1 MITLLLA
8 LATSV
13 EGVTAGRG
21 DAVAFV
27 RTPTDTFAWQTQ
39 PPELVFN
46 DIQAAIDH
54 VFGLGGGQVR
64 IAKGVYTP
72 SDKGGHFALRNGVLV
87 SGGFAGDESGD
98 IPMWRSSTVP
108 EQQTVLRPNGGHIFK
123 HVEEDTLGE
132 TAVLENVTLTGAR
145 GFSAV
150 SNSGAH
156 PTFVNVIFSDNEAEN
171 GAAMHNFFSNP
182 TIIEAMFHNNRA
194 SLGGGAINNVSSSPT
209 VRDSEFASNSSQG
222 AGGAILN
229 SSSRPTFNGATFVE
243 NEAGHDG
250 GALAAIN
257 DSHVLFYN
265 SRFSRN
271 KSKRYGGA
279 LSAEGGVMSMFNANF
294 SGNIGLFGGAKY
306 LSHAYSNSVNA
317 SFFGNSAKHGGAAY
331 ADNSEVGYIN
341 TYFFR
346 NSSEVNGGAIYGN
359 LAQFR
364 TFNTHLLENRAQGR
378 GGGLYN
384 SGGSLLAVNTLF
396 VLNNGDDDGGALYS
410 TSATNADSRLEVINS
425 TIVNNTSRGNG
436 GGVATADYFVAV
448 RNSIISGN
456 TGENV
461 SARGL
466 SPTQTASAVL
476 RNTIVGSRFYDR
488 ESVSDEVAFDADKH
502 LNREFR
508 PIGEDNP
515 AIGTGD
521 NSVFT
526 EVFSNLNIQFGAGRM
541 LRAYDLHGGDRIA
554 NGETIDLG
562 ALQSSASVAEISA
575 PMPVI
580 SARTALGQTAAA
592 TRVASSVYLTA
603 YVDVT
608 DMDNFPFVRRNGF
621 MPFEIYIEDKY
632 GQELYSGTKIEY
644 NSGEYNFWSSL
655 PGAAESARAQVM
667 LEIERSG
674 PRVTTVSFGEG
685 VEFSSVPIDISRV
698 EITFASDVRSSGQ
711 STRVRLFTIE
721 SEGDGRERELEL
733 ANLSDSLII
742 LSNRL
747 IVDLSAAK
755 LRYGAK
761 YRLQIE
767 GLVDGLNNRMDT
779 FSADFVTQVS
789 PEVREPVI
797 TGLLAAEATFSSDG
811 GFADIIVAGGNLS
824 GFSDIFVTF
833 NDNSGRASV
842 STCGTF
848 ATAGGIFIPPNA
860 GDNPIS
866 YTFGVTGDDVDKS
879 QQLTITV
886 DGRLT
891 RTADSFIA
899 APVFSTDVPKM
910 EYSVTHGIEMIANG
924 LPVRTDDFNTI
935 DTLYIMP
942 INSVGGEATVVIAYS
957 ELERMKELNPHFR
970 LGIASPLGMIKIPA
984 DTSRV
989 VRGMQETIS
998 NSGMSN
1004 NEIYLRYRLE
1014 NVPHSESITDFN
1026 SKNLSGFHSKN
1037 LSGFR
1042 LDGSLVRLSLEV
1054 VGGNGKVLKD
1064 VTDFVSN
1071 MQLLLPVSVGGVLS
1085 TYSSVYMVTHGTQPT
1100 FVPNTLT
1107 EQGGIRYVAV
1117 NAPGTGSFF
1126 VGESLVDFADIAG
1139 YSTYREMRQAAA
1151 LGIIRGMG
1159 DGNFEPARLVTRGE
1173 FFQMAASALNL
1184 GSSAQEAPFADVSR
1198 DGWYSSS
1205 ISSMYEAGLL
1215 TAFAGN
1221 TLEPHKPITREE
1233 AASVIGAVL
1242 MRSPKAITD
1251 FAPLRTT
1258 MASENFRDASDI
1270 ATPFQRDAL
1279 LVTRL
1284 GIMLGRHDSF
1294 LPKGSMTRE
1303 DAAVALI
1310 RMMRVI
1316 DYII

>member
-1 MITLLLA
+1 MRRIIQLTIVFLLLVGVVIA
-8 LATSV
+8 V
-13 EGVTAGRG
+13 EGAEVRRG
-21 DAVAFV
+21 GAVAFV
-27 RTPTDTFAWQTQ
+27 RTPTDTFAWQAQ
-39 PPELVFN
+39 SPELVFN
-46 DIQAAIDH
+46 DLQAAIDH
-54 VFGLGGGQVR
+54 VFGLGGGHVR
-64 IAKGVYTP
+64 VAKGVYSP
-72 SDKGGHFALRNGVLV
+72 SEKGGHFTLRNGVLV
-87 SGGFAGDESGD
+87 SGGFMGDESGD
-98 IPMWRSSTVP
+98 IPAWRGSTVP

-132 TAVLENVTLTGAR
+132 TAVLENVMLTGAR
-145 GFSAV
+145 GYSAV

-156 PTFVNVIFSDNEAEN
+156 PTFVNVTFSDNEAEY

-182 TIIEAMFHNNRA
+182 MIIEAVFSGNRA
-194 SLGGGAINNVSSSPT
+194 SAGGGAVNNVSSAPIIK
-209 VRDSEFASNSSQG
+209 DSEFTINISQG
-222 AGGAILN
+222 AGGAVLN

-265 SRFSRN
+265 SRFMRN

-279 LSAEGGVMSMFNANF
+279 VSAEGGVLSLFNANF

-346 NSSEVNGGAIYGN
+346 NASEANGGAVYGN

-364 TFNTHLLENRAQGR
+364 TYNTHLLENRAQGR

-396 VLNNGDDDGGALYS
+396 VLNNGDGDGGALYS
-410 TSATNADSRLEVINS
+410 ESAASADSRLEIINS
-425 TIVNNTSRGNG
+425 TIANNTSRGNG

-456 TGENV
+456 TGEDI
-461 SARGL
+461 SARGI

-488 ESVSDEVAFDADKH
+488 EGMSDEVAFDIDKH
-502 LNREFR
+502 LNRDFR
-508 PIGEDNP
+508 PIGEGNP
-515 AIGTGD
+515 AISTGD
-521 NSVFT
+521 NTVFT
-526 EVFSNLNIQFGAGRM
+526 EVFSNLNIIFGAGRT

-554 NGETIDLG
+554 SGETIDLG
-562 ALQSSASVAEISA
+562 ALQSSAATAEISA
-575 PMPVI
+575 PTPVI
-580 SARTALGQTAAA
+580 NARTALGHTASA

-603 YVDVT
+603 HVDVT
-608 DMDNFPFVRRNGF
+608 GMDNFPFVRRNGF

-667 LEIERSG
+667 LEIERDG
-674 PRVTTVSFGEG
+674 PRVTTVSFGDG
-685 VEFSSVPIDISRV
+685 VEFSSVPIDVQRV

-733 ANLSDSLII
+733 ANLSDSLVI

-761 YRLQIE
+761 YRLQVE
-767 GLVDGLNNRMDT
+767 GLIDGLNNRMDA

-797 TGLLAAEATFSSDG
+797 TGLLAAEANFPSDG
-811 GFADIIVAGGNLS
+811 GFADIIVAGGNLGS
-824 GFSDIFVTF
+824 FNDILVTF
-833 NDNSGRASV
+833 NDISGRANAGS
-842 STCGTF
+842 CGTF
-848 ATAGGIFIPPNA
+848 ATAGGIFIPPNT
-860 GDNPIS
+860 GDKPVS
-866 YTFGVTGDDVDKS
+866 YIFGVTGDGIDKRK
-879 QQLTITV
+879 QLTITV

-891 RTADSFIA
+891 RTADSAIA
-899 APVFSTDVPKM
+899 APVFSADAPRT
-910 EYSVTHGIEMIANG
+910 EYSATHSLEMIANG
-924 LPVRTDDFNTI
+924 LPTRTDDF
-935 DTLYIMP
+935 DTLDTLHIMQ
-942 INSVGGEATVVIAYS
+942 INSVGGEATIVIAYS
-957 ELERMKELNPHFR
+957 ELERMREFNPHFR
-970 LGIASPLGMIKIPA
+970 LGLASPLGMIKIPA

-989 VRGMQETIS
+989 VRGMREIIS
-998 NSGMSN
+998 NSGMN
-1004 NEIYLRYRLE
+1004 PDDIYLRYRLE
-1014 NVPHSESITDFN
+1014 NVTRNESIA
-1026 SKNLSGFHSKN
+1026 GFQIEDSIVN
-1037 LSGFR
+1037 
-1042 LDGSLVRLSLEV
+1042 LSLEV
-1054 VGGNGKVLKD
+1054 VGNNGKILKD
-1064 VTDFVSN
+1064 VTDFASN
-1071 MQLLLPVSVGGVLS
+1071 MQLLLPIPIGGVLS
-1085 TYSSVYMVTHGTQPT
+1085 AYSSVYMVTHGTQPT
-1100 FVPNTLT
+1100 FVPNRLT
-1107 EQGGIRYVAV
+1107 EQDGARYIAV

-1126 VGESLVDFADIAG
+1126 VGESLIDFADIAG

-1151 LGIIRGMG
+1151 LGIIRGMC

-1173 FFQMAASALNL
+1173 FFQMTASALNL
-1184 GSSAQEAPFADVSR
+1184 GRSPHEAPFADVSR
-1198 DGWYSSS
+1198 DDWHSGS
-1205 ISSMYEAGLL
+1205 IASMYEAGLL

-1221 TLEPHKPITREE
+1221 TLEPNKPITREE
-1233 AASVIGAVL
+1233 AASVVGAVL
-1242 MRSPKAITD
+1242 MRSPKAVTD

-1258 MASENFRDASDI
+1258 APHENFRDASDI

-1284 GIMLGRHDSF
+1284 GIMSGRHDNF
-1294 LPKGSMTRE
+1294 QPKGSMTRE
-1303 DAAVALI
+1303 DAAVTLI

-1316 DYII
+1316 DYIM